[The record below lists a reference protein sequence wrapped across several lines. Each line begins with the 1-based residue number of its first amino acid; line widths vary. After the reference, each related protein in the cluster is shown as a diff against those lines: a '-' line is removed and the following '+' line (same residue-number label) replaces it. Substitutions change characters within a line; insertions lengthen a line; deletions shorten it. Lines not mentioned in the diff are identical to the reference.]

1 MTMMLLTKPEE
12 VMLVQFHEQKG
23 DRVGARP
30 GDFLPASY
38 FRRTESDTEGVE
50 FDGVM
55 DRLVAH
61 HLVERDG
68 DRDGYVLTREGYDY
82 LYTREG
88 GRRITEE

>member
-1 MTMMLLTKPEE
+1 MILLTKPEE
-12 VMLVQFHEQKG
+12 VLLVQFHEQKG

-38 FRRTESDTEGVE
+38 FQQTETETAGVD
-50 FDGVM
+50 FDGVLQNLL
-55 DRLVAH
+55 DR
-61 HLVERDG
+61 HLIERDPE
-68 DRDGYVLTREGYDY
+68 RLGYLLTQEGYDY